1 MNKCIMDLFSK
12 SSWIAVIIFL
22 VFLLACLLPTVT
34 VVAISILI
42 LGLIPL
48 VQTLVVLTD
57 TNIDQELD

>member
-1 MNKCIMDLFSK
+1 MDLFSK

-22 VFLLACLLPTVT
+22 VFLLACILPNVT

-42 LGLIPL
+42 LGLVPL

-57 TNIDQELD
+57 IKVDQE

>member
-1 MNKCIMDLFSK
+1 MDLFSK

-22 VFLLACLLPTVT
+22 VFLLACSLPTVT

-42 LGLIPL
+42 LGLIPF

-57 TNIDQELD
+57 INIDQELD

>member
-1 MNKCIMDLFSK
+1 MDLFSK

>member
-1 MNKCIMDLFSK
+1 MDLFSK

-22 VFLLACLLPTVT
+22 VFLLACSLPTVT

-48 VQTLVVLTD
+48 VQTLAVLTD

>member
-1 MNKCIMDLFSK
+1 MDLFSK

-48 VQTLVVLTD
+48 VQTLAVLTD

>member
-1 MNKCIMDLFSK
+1 MDLFSK

-42 LGLIPL
+42 LGLIPF

-57 TNIDQELD
+57 INIDQELD